1 MVKIFTLLNVAG
13 LFLFNL
19 LFVGNVSIVQ
29 EMPAKI
35 DPGTE
40 VRVSVTINK
49 DKISGFAKLQL
60 DLPSG
65 LTATAIETRGAS
77 FTFADGKAKFIWMA
91 LPTQPS
97 FKVTYTLRAD
107 ANAVGP
113 LQVTGRLSYIEDNE
127 RKTVDMP
134 PSTITVGDGSLAS
147 TPPSPDQ
154 QPSVSSANTEVESPE
169 AEEIPTAQGAIA
181 AALEQSVIPDI
192 AVTDAPSISPQTGTG
207 DVTASRVI
215 IPVNASEM
223 LVEVTIKKGLLR
235 GFGKL
240 QETLP
245 EGFTVVAKESDD
257 AIFSTKG
264 RVAKFVWLNLPSKEE
279 MKVSYRLIAPF
290 NTNGEYS
297 VNGEFGYLM
306 NDLTQRAVVGTTSF
320 NVSEAIAASTPVK
333 TPETKPSATTT
344 TTATPQATTTTQK
357 PATAPEPKVTKPT
370 PTEHTT
376 DASASRPSKAKITS
390 TPAPESG
397 ITFKVQITAAHREV
411 GKPYFVQRHRYDG
424 DFSIERNDGWIKYVT
439 GMFDRYNAARDQRQA
454 YIDANYN
461 FPGPFVTAYNNGER
475 ITVQEA
481 LMIAKQ
487 NAAQ

>member
-29 EMPAKI
+29 EMPAKM

-40 VRVSVTINK
+40 VRVTVTVNK
-49 DKISGFAKLQL
+49 DKISGFAKLQI
-60 DLPSG
+60 DLPAG
-65 LTATAIETRGAS
+65 FTASAIETKGAS

-97 FKVTYTLRAD
+97 FKVSYTLSAD
-107 ANAVGP
+107 ASVVGTM
-113 LQVTGRLSYIEDNE
+113 QVTGRLSYIEDNE
-127 RKTVDMP
+127 RKTVDMA
-134 PSTITVGDGSLAS
+134 PSTITIGTGGAVASAPSSTNEQAAGSGGS
-147 TPPSPDQ
+147 TTTGSIQ
-154 QPSVSSANTEVESPE
+154 
-169 AEEIPTAQGAIA
+169 AEEAPTPQGAIA
-181 AALEQSVIPDI
+181 AAVEQSVIPDI
-192 AVTDAPSISPQTGTG
+192 AAADMPGVTPQNGPG
-207 DVTASRVI
+207 NVSASRTI
-215 IPVNASEM
+215 TQVNASEM

-257 AIFSTKG
+257 AIFSAKE

-279 MKVSYRLIAPF
+279 MKVTYRLIAPF

-306 NDLTQRAVVGTTSF
+306 NDLTQRAVVGTTNF
-320 NVSEAIAASTPVK
+320 TVGGMVADNTPVK
-333 TPETKPSATTT
+333 TPETTSATTT
-344 TTATPQATTTTQK
+344 TT
-357 PATAPEPKVTKPT
+357 PEPTVTKSPR
-370 PTEHTT
+370 TEPST
-376 DASASRPSKAKITS
+376 DVSASQPSKPKVTS

-411 GKPYFVQRHRYDG
+411 GKPYFVQRHHYDG
-424 DFSIERNDGWIKYVT
+424 DFSIERNEGWIKYVT
-439 GMFDRYNAARDQRQA
+439 GMFDRYKAARDQRQA

-461 FPGPFVTAYNNGER
+461 FPGPFVTAYNNGEW

-487 NAAQ
+487 SAAQ

>member
-19 LFVGNVSIVQ
+19 LFVGDISIVQ
-29 EMPAKI
+29 DMPAKM

-40 VRVSVTINK
+40 VRVTVTINK

-60 DLPSG
+60 DLPPG
-65 LTATAIETRGAS
+65 LTATSIETKGAS

-97 FKVTYTLRAD
+97 FKVSYTLS
-107 ANAVGP
+107 ANANAAGP
-113 LQVTGRLSYIEDNE
+113 MQVTGRLSYIEDNE
-127 RKTVDMP
+127 RKTVDMV
-134 PSTITVGDGSLAS
+134 PSNITVGTGSAVAS
-147 TPPSPDQ
+147 TPS
-154 QPSVSSANTEVESPE
+154 SVNEQAAGSGGGTTTEDTQ
-169 AEEIPTAQGAIA
+169 AEEALTSQGAIA
-181 AALEQSVIPDI
+181 AALEQSVIPDV
-192 AVTDAPSISPQTGTG
+192 AATDISSILPQTGPG
-207 DVTASRVI
+207 DVNASRTI
-215 IPVNASEM
+215 TPVNATEM
-223 LVEVTIKKGLLR
+223 LVAVTIKKGLLR

-240 QETLP
+240 QETVP

-264 RVAKFVWLNLPSKEE
+264 RMAKFVWLNLPSKEE
-279 MKVSYRLIAPF
+279 MKVTYRLIAP
-290 NTNGEYS
+290 TTASGELA
-297 VNGEFGYLM
+297 VNGEFGYLL
-306 NDLTQRAVVGTTSF
+306 NDLTQRAVIGTTNFSVGGTVAD
-320 NVSEAIAASTPVK
+320 NTPVK
-333 TPETKPSATTT
+333 KPETNTSTAATTT
-344 TTATPQATTTTQK
+344 QQATTTPVPT
-357 PATAPEPKVTKPT
+357 VTKST
-370 PTEHTT
+370 RTEPST
-376 DASASRPSKAKITS
+376 DAVASKPSKAKVTS

-439 GMFDRYNAARDQRQA
+439 GMFDRYRAARDQRQA
-454 YIDANYN
+454 YLDANYN

-487 NAAQ
+487 SAAQ

>member
-1 MVKIFTLLNVAG
+1 MIKIFTLLNVAG

-29 EMPAKI
+29 EMPAKM

-40 VRVSVTINK
+40 VRVTVTVNK
-49 DKISGFAKLQL
+49 DKISGFAKLQI
-60 DLPSG
+60 DLPPG
-65 LTATAIETRGAS
+65 FTATAIETKGAS

-97 FKVTYTLRAD
+97 FKVSYTLSAD
-107 ANAVGP
+107 ANVAGP
-113 LQVTGRLSYIEDNE
+113 MQLTGRLSYIEDNE
-127 RKTVDMP
+127 RKTVDMA
-134 PSTITVGDGSLAS
+134 PSSITVGTGGVVAAAPSTTNEQAAGSVAS
-147 TPPSPDQ
+147 TPP
-154 QPSVSSANTEVESPE
+154 ESNPVKE
-169 AEEIPTAQGAIA
+169 APVPQGAIA
-181 AALEQSVIPDI
+181 AAADQSVIPDVAANDMPGI
-192 AVTDAPSISPQTGTG
+192 APQNGPG
-207 DVTASRVI
+207 NVSASRTI
-215 IPVNASEM
+215 TQVNASEM

-245 EGFTVVAKESDD
+245 EGFTAVVKESDD
-257 AIFSTKG
+257 AIFSTKE

-279 MKVSYRLIAPF
+279 MKVTYRLIGPPTA
-290 NTNGEYS
+290 TGDLA

-306 NDLTQRAVVGTTSF
+306 NDLTQRAVIGTTNF
-320 NVSEAIAASTPVK
+320 TIGGMVADNTPVK
-333 TPETKPSATTT
+333 TPQTTSTTT
-344 TTATPQATTTTQK
+344 TTT
-357 PATAPEPKVTKPT
+357 PEPVVTKPT
-370 PTEHTT
+370 RTEPST
-376 DASASRPSKAKITS
+376 DVVASRTPKAKVTS

-411 GKPYFVQRHRYDG
+411 GKPYFVQRHHYDG

-439 GMFDRYNAARDQRQA
+439 GMFDRYRAARDQRQA

-487 NAAQ
+487 NTAQ